1 MSLSPGHERAPAGRK
16 LILFLLRVAQTSAID
31 CSNFDTEFTSEAPQ
45 DSVVEGSNLSQ
56 SVQGGSGL
64 LAQITYNG
72 PIPLT
77 HILYLRR
84 AIRRLYVH
92 SWPGAPLGKRPE
104 QRNDVIA
111 LCPAP
116 PPPFF
121 VCVLSA
127 IFALH
132 SVSMCVISA
141 LSAALIQQEAEC
153 QLSN

>member
-116 PPPFF
+116 PLPSSSVFYLP
-121 VCVLSA
+121 S
-127 IFALH
+127 LH
-132 SVSMCVISA
+132 CIQCLCASSRHCRLRQPRKRQSV
-141 LSAALIQQEAEC
+141 
-153 QLSN
+153 N